1 MQATEIEKARAVA
14 RRALQTINQRHE
26 VERLNVQIALLNLEH
41 LFGTQVSD
49 FNYIKMLYTTKF
61 KATVCQYCLYILSKY
76 NKNNVCFN
84 YFLLYFIVLAHNLIC
99 LMC

>member
-1 MQATEIEKARAVA
+1 MVCYNSFCSLLMGDVSEINVMQATEIEKARAVA

-49 FNYIKMLYTTKF
+49 WN
-61 KATVCQYCLYILSKY
+61 
-76 NKNNVCFN
+76 
-84 YFLLYFIVLAHNLIC
+84 
-99 LMC
+99 

>member
-1 MQATEIEKARAVA
+1 MWGVSEINVMQATEIEKARAVA

-49 FNYIKMLYTTKF
+49 WN
-61 KATVCQYCLYILSKY
+61 
-76 NKNNVCFN
+76 
-84 YFLLYFIVLAHNLIC
+84 
-99 LMC
+99 

>member
-49 FNYIKMLYTTKF
+49 WN
-61 KATVCQYCLYILSKY
+61 
-76 NKNNVCFN
+76 
-84 YFLLYFIVLAHNLIC
+84 
-99 LMC
+99 